1 MLVSKEEGAMVK
13 AGKESGDVIL
23 SIEEAEEEELL
34 GGAVTEEGV
43 LLGATAAEVE
53 EEVAEGIVNV
63 R

>member
-1 MLVSKEEGAMVK
+1 MVK